1 MSSMAVRDFLSS
13 HFVSVDV
20 EDTISQLLGKLRSL
34 DELSA
39 VVFQG
44 NKVLGMAD
52 KRKFLRTRLDA
63 KKMKVKHVLTR
74 VPHLSLEDSD
84 QEAVRL
90 INAGDVHTIPVIEG
104 GKVLGVVHA
113 RDVLKTMI
121 SGFKGYRLQ
130 DISTS
135 KLFSLNEDEPISKAI
150 NRFREKGF
158 DHVPVV
164 DKKGNLIGIVS
175 TTDLLEKYFAHPPK
189 RQGGSGLF
197 GPASHP
203 VKEFSFAR
211 LPIKNEM
218 SLLVHTL
225 TMKDSISKAVD
236 TMVEEHVSSMVIV
249 DGTKPVGIVTL
260 KDLLLSVPANAA
272 PQRGV
277 RNAKNA

>member
-1 MSSMAVRDFLSS
+1 MAVRDVLSS

-20 EDTISQLLGKLRSL
+20 EDTISILLGKLRTL

-44 NKVLGMAD
+44 SKVMGMAD

-63 KKMKVKHVLTR
+63 RKMKVKHVVTK
-74 VPHLSLEDSD
+74 VPQLSLDNSEL
-84 QEAVRL
+84 EAARL
-90 INAGDVHTIPVIEG
+90 LNAADVHTLPVMDG
-104 GKVLGVVHA
+104 SKVVGVVHA
-113 RDVLKTMI
+113 RDILK
-121 SGFKGYRLQ
+121 SLAPLFQGFRLG

-135 KLFSLNEDEPISKAI
+135 RLFSLDEDEPISKVI

-158 DHVPVV
+158 DHVPVL

-189 RQGGSGLF
+189 REGGSGRY

-203 VKEFSFAR
+203 VKEFTFSR

-225 TMKDSISKAVD
+225 KPTDPISNALN

-249 DGTKPVGIVTL
+249 EGTKPVAILTL
-260 KDLLLSVPANAA
+260 KDLLQALPVLSRATTVIKKP
-272 PQRGV
+272 
-277 RNAKNA
+277 KK

>member
-1 MSSMAVRDFLSS
+1 MAVRDLLSS

-20 EDTISQLLGKLRSL
+20 DDTISRLLGKLRTL

-63 KKMKVKHVLTR
+63 KKMKVKHVVTR
-74 VPHLSLEDSD
+74 VPHLSLEDSN
-84 QEAVRL
+84 QEAARL
-90 INAGDVHTIPVIEG
+90 INAGDVHTLPVLEN
-104 GKVLGVVHA
+104 GKVVGVVHA
-113 RDVLKTMI
+113 RDVLKSVL
-121 SGFKGYRLQ
+121 SGFKDYRLQ

-135 KLFSLNEDEPISKAI
+135 KLFSLNEDEPISKVI

-164 DKKGNLIGIVS
+164 DKKGNLMGIVS

-189 RQGGSGLF
+189 RQGGSGLY

-203 VKEFSFAR
+203 VKEFKFAR

-225 TMKDSISKAVD
+225 TMRDPISKAIE
-236 TMVEEHVSSMVIV
+236 TMVGEHVSSMIIV
-249 DGTKPVGIVTL
+249 DGTKPIGIVTL
-260 KDLLLSVPANAA
+260 KDLLSAIPAVASA
-272 PQRGV
+272 RTRVRG
-277 RNAKNA
+277 RRG